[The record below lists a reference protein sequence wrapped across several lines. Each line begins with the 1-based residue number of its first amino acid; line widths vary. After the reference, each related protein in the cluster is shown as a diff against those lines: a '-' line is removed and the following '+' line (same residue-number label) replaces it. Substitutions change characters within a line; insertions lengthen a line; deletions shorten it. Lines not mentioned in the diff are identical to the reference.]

1 MKITITLFFCFFLN
15 CFSKN
20 IFEGNY
26 KQITIDYKK
35 SFLTKQFKLKEKKFN
50 LYFSPPK
57 YFSNVNTR
65 ELKIFSRR
73 NITNR
78 NINDL
83 LFSDL
88 NNFFVFR
95 DSKVNSFCLL
105 KLLKEK
111 EVIKINNQLKQ
122 NKKIIHQKFL
132 LENQKIDEFR
142 MFLKPYFLVLIF
154 VEPIEKNQIPFL
166 IYAFNKKYFKR
177 EVNKIQSSIAS
188 IRLKKINI
196 FQKMLN
202 KLKY

>member
-1 MKITITLFFCFFLN
+1 MKITIALFFYFFLN
-15 CFSKN
+15 CFSN
-20 IFEGNY
+20 NTFEGNY
-26 KQITIDYKK
+26 KQITIGYKK
-35 SFLTKQFKLKEKKFN
+35 KFVAKQFIIKEKKFN

-65 ELKIFSRR
+65 ELKIFSKK
-73 NITNR
+73 NIKNSD
-78 NINDL
+78 INNL

-111 EVIKINNQLKQ
+111 EVVKLNNQLKQ

-132 LENQKIDEFR
+132 LENQKINEFR

-154 VEPIEKNQIPFL
+154 VEPIEKNKVPFF
-166 IYAFNKKYFKR
+166 IYAFNKKYFQR
-177 EVNKIQSSIAS
+177 EVNKIQSSVAS
-188 IRLKKINI
+188 IRLKKISI

-202 KLKY
+202 KLKD